1 MKAILFAVLLLF
13 LVPTNTFSQ
22 ECNCAQEFQ
31 YVKNKIEK
39 NYAGFRDKVNPK
51 TKIAYQKYS
60 AQVLERSNK
69 ITSSPYC
76 VNLINEWIGFF
87 KDGHIEVGR
96 NRLSKQKYDA
106 DQERLVASVEKQEVG
121 EQDLDRLKKSTGIEG
136 IYWDK
141 DSIYKVA
148 VIKNEN
154 AFRDYTGVI
163 LESKIKAWKPGSVLL
178 ELKDQKSILKGIA
191 YDKYYTPESVSFKI
205 SQNAL
210 GDWQREGTSRAK
222 AEKVLSDDVSCKL
235 LSAQTFY
242 IQIGTFNQRNAKKI
256 DSLIL
261 FNKEILDKTPNL
273 ILDLRNNGGG
283 ADFSYRPLIPYFYTN
298 PIKTIGPDILSSD
311 DNIAGWAGLLKM
323 NDMPEDQ
330 KVFIREK
337 ITAMESHKNE
347 FIDLGADKDLVLDSI
362 SVFPKRIVILIN
374 RGCGSTTEQFLLAAK
389 QSKKVTIMGENSAG
403 VLDYANV
410 RDISFSCMP
419 YALHYATSRS
429 RRVDIGQGIDNKG
442 IRPGYLLTPAQNWV
456 TEAQQFLEKN
466 K

>member
-1 MKAILFAVLLLF
+1 MKAILFSILLLF
-13 LVPTNTFSQ
+13 LVNTAAFSQ
-22 ECNCAQEFQ
+22 ECNCAEEFQ
-31 YVKNKIEK
+31 YVKSKIEK
-39 NYAGFRDKVNPK
+39 NYAGFTDKVNPK

-60 AQVLERSNK
+60 DQVLERSKK

-96 NRLSKQKYDA
+96 NRLSKEKYDA
-106 DQERLVASVEKQEVG
+106 DQNRLAAGVEKQVVG
-121 EQDLDRLKKSTGIEG
+121 EEELSRLKKSAGIEG
-136 IYWDK
+136 VYWDK
-141 DSIYKVA
+141 DSVYKVA
-148 VIKNEN
+148 VIKNGN
-154 AFRDYTGVI
+154 GFRDYAGVI
-163 LESKIKAWKPGSVLL
+163 LESKIKAWKPGFVML
-178 ELKDQKSILKGIA
+178 ELKDQKSILKGIV

-205 SQNAL
+205 GQNTL
-210 GDWQREGTSRAK
+210 GDWQREGTSRTI

-235 LSAQTFY
+235 LSDQTFY
-242 IQIGTFNQRNAKKI
+242 IQIGTFNQRNAKSI

-261 FNKEILDKTPNL
+261 FNKEILEKTPNL

-298 PIKTIGPDILSSD
+298 PIKTVGPDILSSA
-311 DNIAGWAGLLKM
+311 DNIAGWSGLLKM
-323 NDMPEDQ
+323 NDMPDDQ

-337 ITAMESHKNE
+337 IAAMESHKNE
-347 FIDLGADKDLVLDSI
+347 FIDLGADKDLVLDSV
-362 SVFPKRIVILIN
+362 SVFPKRIVVLIN
-374 RGCGSTTEQFLLAAK
+374 KGCGSTTEQFLLAAK

-410 RDISFSCMP
+410 RDISFNCMP

-429 RRVDIGQGIDNKG
+429 RRVDKGQGIDNVG
-442 IRPGYLLTPAQNWV
+442 VRPDHILTPAQNWV
-456 TEAQQFLEKN
+456 MVAQQFLEK

>member
-1 MKAILFAVLLLF
+1 MKAILFSALLLF
-13 LVPTNTFSQ
+13 LVHTAAFSQ
-22 ECNCAQEFQ
+22 ECNCAEEFQ
-31 YVKNKIEK
+31 YVKSKIEK

-60 AQVLERSNK
+60 AQVLERSKN

-76 VNLINEWIGFF
+76 INLLNEWIGFF

-96 NRLSKQKYDA
+96 NRLSKEKYAA
-106 DQERLVASVEKQEVG
+106 DQERLVASVEKQLVG
-121 EQDLDRLKKSTGIEG
+121 EQDLDRLKKSAGIEG

-141 DSIYKVA
+141 DSVYKIA

-154 AFRDYTGVI
+154 AFRDYAGVI
-163 LESKIKAWKPGSVLL
+163 LESKIAARKPGSVIL
-178 ELKDQKSILKGIA
+178 ELKDQKNVLKGIA

-210 GDWQREGTSRAK
+210 GDWQREGTSRTK
-222 AEKVLSDDVSCKL
+222 VEKVLSDDASCKL

-261 FNKEILDKTPNL
+261 FNKGILNKTPNL

-283 ADFSYRPLIPYFYTN
+283 ADFSYRSLIPYFYTN
-298 PIKTIGPDILSSD
+298 PIKTIGPDILSSA

-337 ITAMESHKNE
+337 IAAMELHKNE
-347 FIDLGADKDLVLDSI
+347 FIDLGTDKDLVLDSI
-362 SVFPKRIVILIN
+362 NVFPKKIVILIN
-374 RGCGSTTEQFLLAAK
+374 KGCGSTTEQFLLAAK

-429 RRVDIGQGIDNKG
+429 RRVDMGQGIDNVG
-442 IRPGYLLTPAQNWV
+442 IKPNHILTPAQNWV
-456 TEAQQFLEKN
+456 AEAQQFLEKQ
-466 K
+466 

>member
-1 MKAILFAVLLLF
+1 MKAILFSILLLF
-13 LVPTNTFSQ
+13 LVNTAVFSQ
-22 ECNCAQEFQ
+22 ECKCAEEFQ
-31 YVKNKIEK
+31 YVKSKIEK

-51 TKIAYQKYS
+51 TRTAYQKYS
-60 AQVLERSNK
+60 DQVLERSKK
-69 ITSSPYC
+69 ITSAPYC
-76 VNLINEWIGFF
+76 INLINEWIAFF

-96 NRLSKQKYDA
+96 NRLSKEKYDA
-106 DQERLVASVEKQEVG
+106 DQNRLIAGVEKQVVG
-121 EQDLDRLKKSTGIEG
+121 EEELSRLKKSGGIEG

-141 DSIYKVA
+141 DSVYKVA

-154 AFRDYTGVI
+154 GFRDYAGVI
-163 LESKIKAWKPGSVLL
+163 LESKIKAWKPGFVIL

-205 SQNAL
+205 GQNTL

-222 AEKVLSDDVSCKL
+222 VEKALSDDVSCKL
-235 LSAQTFY
+235 LSDQTFY
-242 IQIGTFNQRNAKKI
+242 IQIGTFNQRNAKSI

-261 FNKEILDKTPNL
+261 FNKEILEKTPNL

-298 PIKTIGPDILSSD
+298 PIKTVGPDILSSD

-337 ITAMESHKNE
+337 IAAMESHKNE
-347 FIDLGADKDLVLDSI
+347 IIDLGADKDLVLDSI
-362 SVFPKRIVILIN
+362 SVFPKRIVVLIN
-374 RGCGSTTEQFLLAAK
+374 KGCGSTTEQFLLAAK

-410 RDISFSCMP
+410 RDISLNCMP

-429 RRVDIGQGIDNKG
+429 RRVDKGQGIDNVG
-442 IRPGYLLTPAQNWV
+442 IKPDHILTPTQNWV
-456 TEAQQFLEKN
+456 MVAQQFLEK